1 MCKTVKA
8 KAPATAS
15 FFNRHLKYSVVD
27 FDFDFWKWDR
37 IMRVSIMLVAERC

>member
-15 FFNRHLKYSVVD
+15 FFNRHLKYGVVD
-27 FDFDFWKWDR
+27 FDFGKWDR
-37 IMRVSIMLVAERC
+37 IMRVSMMFVAERC